1 MLDTGE
7 TIFAFRSEGVI
18 RIIRKLDAA
27 AQLARALEACL
38 PTISGVVR
46 DPKAEEDALRALATW
61 EEACR

>member
-18 RIIRKLDAA
+18 RIIRKLDSGAT
-27 AQLARALEACL
+27 RAGPGSVPSHDLR
-38 PTISGVVR
+38 VVR

>member
-1 MLDTGE
+1 MLETGE

-38 PTISGVVR
+38 PTISGVTK

>member
-1 MLDTGE
+1 MLETGE

-38 PTISGVVR
+38 PAISGVA
-46 DPKAEEDALRALATW
+46 DPKAEENALRALATW